1 MKRWLIIAGLAAALS
16 APAMAADKN
25 TWQIDVNQST
35 AQFTVRHLG
44 ISNIKGGFSKV
55 SGTVVVN
62 DADMSKSSVN
72 ATIDVSSLDSGV
84 TIRDNDLKSDHFFD
98 LAKFPTMTFE
108 STKIWKTGNGK
119 AKMAGNL
126 TIHGV
131 TKEVTFDVAGPTA
144 PITAMGSIRRGAEAT
159 AKISRKDFGMTYDP
173 GIVGDQVSLTI
184 DLEMSQP
191 APGGAAGR
199 GPGPGPAPGGR

>member
-1 MKRWLIIAGLAAALS
+1 MVANVDISLISTGVEMRDKHLLS
-16 APAMAADKN
+16 PD
-25 TWQIDVNQST
+25 
-35 AQFTVRHLG
+35 
-44 ISNIKGGFSKV
+44 
-55 SGTVVVN
+55 
-62 DADMSKSSVN
+62 
-72 ATIDVSSLDSGV
+72 
-84 TIRDNDLKSDHFFD
+84 FFD
-98 LAKFPTMTFE
+98 VAKYPTMTFE

-131 TKEVTFDVAGPTA
+131 TKEITFDVAGPTA